1 MFEYNNMRLP
11 GRNKN
16 TQSKQASQTLDH
28 ETSPSLNTFH
38 PECKHSLPKYCLFVL
53 CRTNS

>member
-53 CRTNS
+53 CRANS